1 MDPAFVERI
10 ATAVTPAVLVSA
22 CGLIA
27 LGLDNQA
34 GRMTSRTRELAREL
48 RGLPEG
54 HPRRRILEAQIRI
67 LLRRHNLL
75 CWALELDY
83 ASLLSLVLTSLLSI
97 VTSVRLVPAL
107 TFVAAVVLLGGV
119 AVLALASLR
128 LSRTAIRLEAEGA
141 LLGE

>member
-1 MDPAFVERI
+1 MEPAFVERI

-34 GRMTSRTRELAREL
+34 GRMTARVRDLAREHRAL
-48 RGLPEG
+48 GES
-54 HPRRRILEAQIRI
+54 HARRRLVDAQIRI

-97 VTSVRLVPAL
+97 MTSVRLVPAL
-107 TFVAAVVLLGGV
+107 TFVAAVLLLAGV

-128 LSRTAIRLEAEGA
+128 LSRAAIRLEAEGA

>member
-1 MDPAFVERI
+1 MEPAFVERI

-34 GRMTSRTRELAREL
+34 GRMTSRARDLAREL

-54 HPRRRILEAQIRI
+54 HARRRIVDTQIRI

-128 LSRTAIRLEAEGA
+128 LSRAAIRLEAEGA